1 MSQDPEEP
9 PIVVR
14 QVTPEEFCAAYHRA
28 VAEGGDSRR
37 PPGRWPASATPMDAE
52 ELCPDCGD
60 LLPVCD
66 CVIAWG
72 VGAPG
77 RDRARYLR
85 DHPDEEAQS

>member
-1 MSQDPEEP
+1 
-9 PIVVR
+9 
-14 QVTPEEFCAAYHRA
+14 
-28 VAEGGDSRR
+28 
-37 PPGRWPASATPMDAE
+37 MDAE

-77 RDRARYLR
+77 RDRARDLR